1 MNERALDFDLIMAL
15 AAGEIPPE
23 KAAEMEAELDA
34 ASRRELASQRAAL
47 QALGG
52 LEQPDL
58 SAWERRRL
66 RAGVRAELGIAEAP
80 RAGRRYRRRKVRW
93 TRALPALAAA
103 AALVA
108 AVGAARNGGLQ
119 RLLESAGDAP
129 ATTAAAPAAPPTSV
143 TAAPAPTLTRP
154 AATAAA
160 AAPATTT
167 TAALTAEMAA
177 MEAEAAAAAFAETE
191 AATAEASEAMQDEAA
206 RAEADDAQAAEE
218 SAEQMEQEDGD
229 AAAGAGGAGVPESAP
244 SALPVSFDFSSEELF
259 ELADDAELLAGF
271 LDESAGGAAPF
282 PASELGAR
290 AGRAGLACWEGVEA
304 AEEGRV
310 LFMGAGLI
318 DGSEGEAY
326 FIEEEGAAEAHL
338 FNAPDCTNL
347 NP

>member
-23 KAAEMEAELDA
+23 KAAELEAELDA

-52 LEQPDL
+52 LEQPAL

-119 RLLESAGDAP
+119 RFLESAGDAP

-154 AATAAA
+154 ATTAAA

-167 TAALTAEMAA
+167 TAAPAAE
-177 MEAEAAAAAFAETE
+177 AAAAFAETE
-191 AATAEASEAMQDEAA
+191 AATAAAEAMQEAMQDEAA
-206 RAEADDAQAAEE
+206 RAAAEDDAQAAEE
-218 SAEQMEQEDGD
+218 TADQMEEEDGD
-229 AAAGAGGAGVPESAP
+229 AAAGAGGAGGPESAP

-326 FIEEEGAAEAHL
+326 FIEEAGAAEAHL
-338 FNAPDCTNL
+338 FNSPDCTNL

>member
-52 LEQPDL
+52 LEQPAL

-119 RLLESAGDAP
+119 RFLESAGDAP

-154 AATAAA
+154 ATTAAA

-167 TAALTAEMAA
+167 TAAQAAE
-177 MEAEAAAAAFAETE
+177 AAAAFAETE
-191 AATAEASEAMQDEAA
+191 AATAAAEAMQEAMQDEAA
-206 RAEADDAQAAEE
+206 RAAAEDDAQAAEE
-218 SAEQMEQEDGD
+218 TADQMEEEDGD
-229 AAAGAGGAGVPESAP
+229 AAAGAGGAGGPESAP
-244 SALPVSFDFSSEELF
+244 SALPVSFDFSSEELI

-290 AGRAGLACWEGVEA
+290 AGRAGLACWEGVKA

-338 FNAPDCTNL
+338 FNSPDCTNL

>member
-23 KAAEMEAELDA
+23 KAAELEAELDGA
-34 ASRRELASQRAAL
+34 ARRELASQRAAL

-52 LEQPDL
+52 LEQPAL

-66 RAGVRAELGIAEAP
+66 RAGVRAELGTAAAP
-80 RAGRRYRRRKVRW
+80 RARRRYRRRKVRW

-103 AALVA
+103 AAVVA
-108 AVGAARNGGLQ
+108 AVGVARNNGL
-119 RLLESAGDAP
+119 RLLESDRDVQATTSAP
-129 ATTAAAPAAPPTSV
+129 AETTTYMTAAPPAPALTLTTTAAAM
-143 TAAPAPTLTRP
+143 
-154 AATAAA
+154 
-160 AAPATTT
+160 PATTT
-167 TAALTAEMAA
+167 TAAPAAEAA
-177 MEAEAAAAAFAETE
+177 VMEAEAAAAFAETE
-191 AATAEASEAMQDEAA
+191 AATTEASEAMQDEAA
-206 RAEADDAQAAEE
+206 RAAADAAQAAEE
-218 SAEQMEQEDGD
+218 TAEQMEQEDGD
-229 AAAGAGGAGVPESAP
+229 AAAAGAGGAGGPESAP
-244 SALPVSFDFSSEELF
+244 SASPVSFDLSSEELI
-259 ELADDAELLAGF
+259 ELAGGAELPAGF

-326 FIEEEGAAEAHL
+326 FVEEDGAAEVHL
-338 FNAPDCTNL
+338 FNSSDCTNL